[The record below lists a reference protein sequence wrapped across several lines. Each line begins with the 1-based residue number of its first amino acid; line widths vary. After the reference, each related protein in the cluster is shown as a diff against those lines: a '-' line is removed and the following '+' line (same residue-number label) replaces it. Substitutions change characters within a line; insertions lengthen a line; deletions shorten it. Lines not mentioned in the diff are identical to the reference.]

1 MEEKLYQYLDRL
13 KEHHPVVAFI
23 VDVIEVYLDRRVSRS
38 SAELAY
44 YLLMTLFPMLIMVI
58 SAVGWLPLDS
68 NMVIAFLK
76 SIIPAQSYDLIADYV
91 TYVLSHQSSGLFLA
105 GLIMSI
111 TASSAAF
118 RSLLSIS
125 AEIYGRRTFRGIWY
139 MLTSLL
145 FSVLLLAMVYASL
158 IVVLTGNWFFAWFR
172 RIFARLPLPTN
183 LKWIRL
189 LILFGVALL
198 FLTLLYRIT
207 APWGNKRP
215 PVIKGAMIIT
225 FLLVGASA
233 LFSTFISFS
242 ARYST
247 VYGSLAS
254 VIILMIWLYLCGN
267 IVILGN
273 VLNYVWW
280 RRKQGLPVRFLLE
293 KRL

>member
-13 KEHHPVVAFI
+13 KERYPVVAFI
-23 VDVIEVYLDRRVSRS
+23 VDVIEVFLDRRVSRS

-44 YLLMTLFPMLIMVI
+44 YMLMTLFPMLIMVI
-58 SAVGWLPLDS
+58 AAVGWLPLKPES
-68 NMVIAFLK
+68 VTTFLK
-76 SIIPAQSYDLIADYV
+76 SIIPSQSFTIFSDYV
-91 TYVLSHQSSGLFLA
+91 TYVLSHQSSALFIA

-139 MLTSLL
+139 FLTSLL
-145 FSVLLLAMVYASL
+145 FSVLLLVVVHLSL
-158 IVVLTGNWFFAWFR
+158 VVVLTGNWFFQWFR
-172 RIFARLPLPTN
+172 GFFYMLPLPTN
-183 LKWIRL
+183 LRWIRL
-189 LILFGVALL
+189 IILFGVALL
-198 FLTLLYRIT
+198 FLSLLYRVT

-215 PVIKGAMIIT
+215 PVVKGAMIIAL
-225 FLLVGASA
+225 LLVGASS

-242 ARYST
+242 TRYST

-254 VIILMIWLYLCGN
+254 VIILMVWLYLCGN

-280 RRKQGLPVRFLLE
+280 RRKQGLRVRFLLE